1 MAATENKK
9 IQTPSG
15 NYFYACGKRKTAIAK
30 VRFYPKGENKI
41 TVNGVDIKEWSDYT
55 EQVQK
60 IKSPLSLLNVKDY
73 TITIKVIGGGHNA
86 QAEAMRLGIAKALT
100 VFDETNRGSLKKV
113 GFLSRDSRIKE
124 RKKPGL
130 KRARRASQF
139 SKR

>member
-1 MAATENKK
+1 MAATEKKK
-9 IQTPSG
+9 IETPKG

-41 TVNGVDIKEWSDYT
+41 TVNGVDITEWSDYS

-86 QAEAMRLGIAKALT
+86 QAEAMRLGIAKSLT
-100 VFDETNRGSLKKV
+100 VLDETNRGSLKKV